1 MFVSRYILKRRL
13 RKLIFEETLVWASD
27 WYIMSVLDEDTEAHD
42 RYWKTTKPNQEQR
55 IGLLCSLLIDI
66 KHKRLNG
73 EKKFT
78 VKQGVEKIHEIY
90 TR

>member
-1 MFVSRYILKRRL
+1 MFIVRYILKRRL
-13 RKLIFEETLVWASD
+13 SKLIFDETIVWASD
-27 WYIMSVLDEDTEAHD
+27 WYIMSVLDEETDAHD
-42 RYWKTTKPNQEQR
+42 RYWNTTKPNQEQR
-55 IGLLCSLLIDI
+55 IASLCSLLIEI
-66 KHKRLNG
+66 KHKRLAG